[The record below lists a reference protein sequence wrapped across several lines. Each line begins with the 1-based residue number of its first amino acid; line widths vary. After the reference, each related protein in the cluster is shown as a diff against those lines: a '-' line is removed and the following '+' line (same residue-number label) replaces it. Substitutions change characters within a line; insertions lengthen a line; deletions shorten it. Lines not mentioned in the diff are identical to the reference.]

1 MKKNKTNL
9 HDIPE
14 NGTHN
19 IPTVEPVFWNWRNQK
34 CTSLLKSLSMC
45 RMLW

>member
-1 MKKNKTNL
+1 MITLKTEHMIFL
-9 HDIPE
+9 
-14 NGTHN
+14 
-19 IPTVEPVFWNWRNQK
+19 TVEPVFWNWRNQK